1 MLWGWDAVLK
11 FVFFNAILGGSDV
24 TTDLLTFFTLVDNHP
39 NWAALT
45 MTWMFT
51 PFVMHALAFLFKW
64 VLLV

>member
-1 MLWGWDAVLK
+1 MLKVLK
-11 FVFFNAILGGSDV
+11 FAFFNAFLGLADV
-24 TTDLLTFFTLVDNHP
+24 STDLATFFTLVYDHP

>member
-1 MLWGWDAVLK
+1 MLAVLK

-24 TTDLLTFFTLVDNHP
+24 TTDLLTFFTLVDNQHL

-51 PFVMHALAFLFKW
+51 PFVMHTLAFLFKW
-64 VLLV
+64 VPLV

>member
-1 MLWGWDAVLK
+1 MLAVLK
-11 FVFFNAILGGSDV
+11 FVFFNTFLGGIDV
-24 TTDLLTFFTLVDNHP
+24 STDLDTFLLLVENHP